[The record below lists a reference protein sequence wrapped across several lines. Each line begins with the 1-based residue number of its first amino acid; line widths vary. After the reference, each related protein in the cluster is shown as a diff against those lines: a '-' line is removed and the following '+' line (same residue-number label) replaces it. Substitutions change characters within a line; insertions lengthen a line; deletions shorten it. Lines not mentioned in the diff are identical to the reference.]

1 MLSRGASG
9 LKQAMRFAIGWP
21 PKAKIDAYSA
31 PDMEKIRAFREKE
44 CATSALPLPILDCK
58 DVEPSYH
65 GCSFRSGG
73 SSHSAFRDLGKQSSD
88 LRISI
93 QPYFFGYTTRFRS
106 QSSLPNQAIL
116 PQ

>member
-21 PKAKIDAYSA
+21 PKAKTEAYSA

-44 CATSALPLPILDCK
+44 SARSSLPLSMLDCK

-65 GCSFRSGG
+65 RCSFRSGG
-73 SSHSAFRDLGKQSSD
+73 SSQSAFRDLGKQSSD
-88 LRISI
+88 LKISI
-93 QPYFFGYTTRFRS
+93 QPCFFGYTTRFRS
-106 QSSLPNQAIL
+106 
-116 PQ
+116 

>member
-21 PKAKIDAYSA
+21 PKAKIEASSA
-31 PDMEKIRAFREKE
+31 LDVEKIRAFREKGSA
-44 CATSALPLPILDCK
+44 ATSLPLSMLDCK

-65 GCSFRSGG
+65 QCNFCSGG

-88 LRISI
+88 LKISI
-93 QPYFFGYTTRFRS
+93 QPCFFGYTTRFR
-106 QSSLPNQAIL
+106 P
-116 PQ
+116 